1 MWTITQFQD
10 KLEMMRDALAQFEA
24 QKEMAQAKDAQMDS
38 SISGSMIHSDGL
50 FDDIEYEKGIDFM
63 FNLDDKTQSDKN
75 LKDNH
80 R

>member
-1 MWTITQFQD
+1 
-10 KLEMMRDALAQFEA
+10 
-24 QKEMAQAKDAQMDS
+24 MDS